1 MKKRLAAFLIIFI
14 LASCAAKE
22 VNKVPEEFNAF
33 RIQDTPAFIILN
45 QSYDMEVVK
54 SDILFCTEVSL
65 GSKALIASGRVIK
78 EVGAAVGIGGLLLA
92 ADLAITGGLFTSL
105 AVLPI
110 GLASMM
116 GWTLYK
122 SADALSELGSFKGL
136 ETCLESK
143 GYDVVFYIE
152 SKK

>member
-1 MKKRLAAFLIIFI
+1 M
-14 LASCAAKE
+14 
-22 VNKVPEEFNAF
+22 KVPFYQERNYIGSFQTEPTFIS
-33 RIQDTPAFIILN
+33 RI
-45 QSYDMEVVK
+45 K
-54 SDILFCTEVSL
+54 SL
-65 GSKALIASGRVIK
+65 R